1 MLQHGAA
8 GATPFRLLDAASREC
23 WGWAIW
29 FHQKQ
34 LESLESKAMKLYIY
48 IYNIFGYIWKNTH
61 PLTSITQL
69 WVPSGYPGFW
79 SRTIWQL
86 LMIYHG
92 NLLYTQAVRW
102 RSSRLFRT
110 VIHGDVF
117 WPTDGK
123 ARLENMWI
131 RSSNHHLGNTVLFFL
146 RVNIA
151 WNSFNEVDMA
161 SEG

>member
-1 MLQHGAA
+1 MGPQARRHSDSLM
-8 GATPFRLLDAASREC
+8 RLRENAEVGRYDFTKNN
-23 WGWAIW
+23 WNHWN
-29 FHQKQ
+29 QK
-34 LESLESKAMKLYIY
+34 LWNYIY

-123 ARLENMWI
+123 ARLENIWI